1 MARPALLETFET
13 RETTAPD
20 EKVEITE
27 SWQSGFEAGYEKAL
41 QDTREEQ
48 AQLSAQVVQQ
58 LNDLSFGYHEARAHL
73 EGTLRP
79 LFDELVDTFVPHLAR
94 EAVVPL
100 AAEELRNM
108 ANRLMEAPIQL
119 RVAPGM
125 EPVFRSILS
134 EVDDVPLRLFADS
147 NLHDQQVILTGATE
161 EAAIDLRSLVEE
173 IGSILGAMT
182 TRHAEVLDHG

>member
-1 MARPALLETFET
+1 MARPALLEIFET

-20 EKVEITE
+20 EKVEIAE

-48 AQLSAQVVQQ
+48 ARLSAQVVQQ

-79 LFDELVDTFVPHLAR
+79 LFDELVGTFVPHLAR
-94 EAVVPL
+94 EAIVPL
-100 AAEELRNM
+100 AAQELQNM
-108 ANRLMEAPIQL
+108 ADRLMDAPIQL
-119 RVAPGM
+119 HVAPGM
-125 EPVFRSILS
+125 EPLFRAILS
-134 EVDDVPLRLFADS
+134 EVDDVPLRLLADS
-147 NLHDQQVILTGATE
+147 NLRDQQVILTGATE
-161 EAAIDLRSLVEE
+161 EAAIDLRPLVEE

-182 TRHAEVLDHG
+182 TRHAEVSDHG